1 MATDDVIAEMQREF
15 MRVQEQ
21 IDQIEGALTGRIWDA
36 ERRILNA
43 AHRIKIYCLWN
54 MLLVLL
60 LVFLI
65 LF

>member
-1 MATDDVIAEMQREF
+1 MVLDKEF
-15 MRVQEQ
+15 MKIHER
-21 IDQIEGALTGRIWDA
+21 IDEIEGALTGRIWDA
-36 ERRILNA
+36 ERRILNT

-54 MLLVLL
+54 AVLVLL

>member
-1 MATDDVIAEMQREF
+1 MSEKDL
-15 MRVQEQ
+15 MRIHER

-36 ERRILNA
+36 ERRILDA

>member
-1 MATDDVIAEMQREF
+1 MVPDNEF
-15 MRVQEQ
+15 MKIHER

>member
-1 MATDDVIAEMQREF
+1 MVPDKEF
-15 MRVQEQ
+15 MKIHES

-36 ERRILNA
+36 ERRMLNA

-54 MLLVLL
+54 MVLVLL
-60 LVFLI
+60 LIFLI

>member
-1 MATDDVIAEMQREF
+1 MVSDREI
-15 MRVQEQ
+15 MKIHER

-36 ERRILNA
+36 ERRILNT

-54 MLLVLL
+54 LVLVLL

>member
-1 MATDDVIAEMQREF
+1 MSEKEL
-15 MRVQEQ
+15 MRIHER
-21 IDQIEGALTGRIWDA
+21 IDQIEGALTGIIWDA

-43 AHRIKIYCLWN
+43 AHRIKIYCMWN